1 MSLMPLDPS
10 HPLFKVMNPGLINP
24 GSIGRPNMGGLGG
37 LFGQVQQGQ
46 QQQGGLR
53 GLLSNPD
60 LAMALLANSGYS
72 PHKRGFGE
80 ILGTS
85 ALQARQMGQQRE
97 DDAFKRKYMEAQM
110 GAMGGKPIPVMG
122 PDGKPIYVA
131 ENDAVGK
138 TPLLSGSGNDG
149 IGQYNP
155 RDYTPKSWA
164 QFLLDKDPSK
174 LERYESPRQEFK
186 PSFRNVT
193 RTLPDGSTQIGSY
206 DTSTGMYDWNGEIV
220 PAGTKPRVDAQGA
233 AEGKIAGERA
243 ANNPRAYEVYKAGMQ
258 GLDKALSN
266 TVTGPIAGRS
276 PALTAAQQTGEGAID
291 IVQPVLKQLF
301 RDAGEGTFTEGDQA
315 LLLRMTPNRKDH
327 PETRAAKLEMI
338 DAIVKAKL
346 GMGDAASAQTQP
358 FFIPQQAPGGQP
370 SLEDI
375 RKKYGR

>member
-1 MSLMPLDPS
+1 MANYIGMPLSYSNTPV
-10 HPLFKVMNPGLINP
+10 P
-24 GSIGRPNMGGLGG
+24 MGQPQ
-37 LFGQVQQGQ
+37 QVNALDRLKGMW
-46 QQQGGLR
+46 
-53 GLLSNPD
+53 SNPD

-72 PHKRGFGE
+72 PHKRSFGE

-85 ALQARQMGQQRE
+85 MMQANQLKSGRD

-110 GAMGGKPIPVMG
+110 AAMGQNQRKPVVIAG

-131 ENDAVGK
+131 EDEAIGK
-138 TPLLSGSGNDG
+138 SPFLQGSANDG

-164 QFLLDKDPSK
+164 GFLLDKDPSK

-186 PSFRNVT
+186 PSFRNVQ

-220 PAGTKPRVDAQGA
+220 PAGTKPRVDAQGTA
-233 AEGKIAGERA
+233 TGKIAGERA
-243 ANNPRAYEVYKAGMQ
+243 ANNPRAYEVYKAGVA
-258 GLDKALSN
+258 GLDKALSQ
-266 TVTGPIAGRS
+266 TSTGPVVGRI
-276 PALTAAQQTGEGAID
+276 PALTANQQIGEGAID

-301 RDAGEGTFTEGDQA
+301 RDAGDGTFTEGDQA
-315 LLLRMTPNRKDH
+315 LLLRMTPNRTDL

-346 GMGDAASAQTQP
+346 GIGDSGKSGDADP
-358 FFIPQQAPGGQP
+358 LG
-370 SLEDI
+370 I
-375 RKKYGR
+375 R